1 MNALVK
7 GCYQISLKLPLQ
19 GGSMEQDVSLVIT
32 GEIKTI
38 TLQGR
43 NTLDQIVAGNFG
55 KLGAGCN
62 PKSVQYRERLLRGK
76 RLNVLKE
83 HSYTLV

>member
-1 MNALVK
+1 
-7 GCYQISLKLPLQ
+7 
-19 GGSMEQDVSLVIT
+19 MEQTFLWSSQ
-32 GEIKTI
+32 GKIKTI

-55 KLGAGCN
+55 KMGAGCN
-62 PKSVQYRERLLRGK
+62 LKSVQYRERLLRGK